1 MVHVGKMEE
10 KIFHA
15 MCIIGVCGIFVGC
28 MIFVNRFVKTIL
40 NTLDLIVTIQYTCS
54 Q

>member
-1 MVHVGKMEE
+1 MAHVGKMEQ

-15 MCIIGVCGIFVGC
+15 MGVINVCGIFVGC

-40 NTLDLIVTIQYTCS
+40 NRTHMI
-54 Q
+54 

>member
-15 MCIIGVCGIFVGC
+15 MGIIGVCGIFVGC
-28 MIFVNRFVKTIL
+28 MIFVNRFAKTIL
-40 NTLDLIVTIQYTCS
+40 NRTNMI
-54 Q
+54 